1 MDLSFSLESG
11 RNLPVFTRF
20 EGPISVRLTGKV
32 PQSLPSELNRLIHR
46 LQDEA
51 NLDTYYTSADQ
62 ANVNVHAVCR
72 RQIQRTLPMAACFVA
87 HNIINLEDFKASRK
101 TAKTSWSAQTERRMV
116 SLFIPSDASPQEIRD
131 CLHEE
136 FAQGLGPL
144 NDLYRL
150 PNSVFNDDNI
160 HTILT
165 DFDMMVLRATY
176 APELRSGMTRA
187 EVVAR
192 LPTILGRIN
201 PAGEGVA
208 YRALPPT
215 SRARI
220 KEIQTALSPA
230 TPAGDRMGAAWGPPR
245 VPYTWRRLR
254 NTTTTAWALAILPWD
269 ALFNVQTGMKRYA
282 CSKQRIKCSV
292 NPRNQPLCGAYR
304 RAAGVLS
311 NRIRQGPRG
320 ACDTCH
326 LFGCS
331 LRGRKRSIAVNLD
344 IPTRR
349 SLGIDGTCL

>member
-1 MDLSFSLESG
+1 MKRAALILSTMLSACMPVSNDDVTTRQNSSVYNDFVTNPFPVSPSRNVAASNRDIARDFMDLSFSLESG
-11 RNLPVFTRF
+11 RNLPLFTRF

-32 PQSLPSELNRLIHR
+32 PKSLPSELNRLIHR

-51 NLDTYYTSADQ
+51 KLDIYYTRGDQ
-62 ANVNVHAVCR
+62 ANVNVHAVSR

-87 HNIINLEDFKASRK
+87 PNVVDLNDFKASRK

-187 EVVAR
+187 EVAAR
-192 LPTILGRIN
+192 LPAILRRIN
-201 PAGEGVA
+201 PAGEGIA
-208 YRALPPT
+208 YRALAAK
-215 SRARI
+215 RA
-220 KEIQTALSPA
+220 
-230 TPAGDRMGAAWGPPR
+230 
-245 VPYTWRRLR
+245 
-254 NTTTTAWALAILPWD
+254 
-269 ALFNVQTGMKRYA
+269 
-282 CSKQRIKCSV
+282 
-292 NPRNQPLCGAYR
+292 
-304 RAAGVLS
+304 
-311 NRIRQGPRG
+311 
-320 ACDTCH
+320 
-326 LFGCS
+326 
-331 LRGRKRSIAVNLD
+331 
-344 IPTRR
+344 
-349 SLGIDGTCL
+349 